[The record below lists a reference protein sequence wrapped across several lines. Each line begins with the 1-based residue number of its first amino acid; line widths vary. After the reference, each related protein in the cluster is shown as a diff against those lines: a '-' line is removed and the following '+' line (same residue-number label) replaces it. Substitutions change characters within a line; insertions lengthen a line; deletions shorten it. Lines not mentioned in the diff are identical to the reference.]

1 MGLKTSRRLSLSEGR
16 NGVMNAKKISLGIVI
31 AIFLTSLWSASG
43 TFDTPDAMV
52 RANIA
57 HQIVIQGRLM
67 VTSRGDRINQAT
79 FQTKDGEITSQYGLG
94 QSMFFLP
101 FDAVASLITNN
112 VRLQPEKADKVHNF
126 LVSMPVFAVVLIL
139 NFWACLQLG
148 IELGN
153 DRFMSYLLAFVAT
166 FGSSFWQ
173 MAKQAQEE
181 VQLSILLLSALYGF
195 LCWRQEGTSKF
206 AWLSAGAG
214 AATVIFRLPSF
225 PILLGI
231 TTIYFY
237 EIYQHIR
244 RNKSG
249 LSKSFR
255 SYSPLNKLNISK
267 TILPFVILYLGAS
280 TVIVGYNFFKTGDLL
295 KTGYATSEWFNRD
308 WITGTIQPILGL
320 DRGIV
325 WTNLWLL
332 PCLLV
337 TCLAWHHLKYEL
349 KILLILSLFLFSSS
363 IATYATCCW
372 AGGWTYGARYQVH
385 LVPLLCVTL
394 GSATVNYIQ
403 TSFPRATTQVQ
414 RTSLLVGVLLV
425 LLQIP
430 SIAFVHS
437 LELYQVDLAD
447 IPAKDDSQTGTIGQV
462 KLRCQNFISKV
473 MTGKPMQFE
482 VIDLEDYTLEDL
494 EKASRWNFWPWRVQQ
509 YLNSTLVT
517 LLKMGWLVLVLGS
530 LICWVYVGWLL
541 FNPHSHQ

>member
-1 MGLKTSRRLSLSEGR
+1 MNVKKLSLF
-16 NGVMNAKKISLGIVI
+16 IVI

-57 HQIVIQGRLM
+57 HHIVTQGGLT
-67 VTSRGDRINQAT
+67 VTSRGDRISQAT
-79 FQTKDGEITSQYGLG
+79 FQTEDGEITSQYGLG
-94 QSMFFLP
+94 QSIFFLP
-101 FDAVASLITNN
+101 FDAAANFMTQNLS
-112 VRLQPEKADKVHNF
+112 LQPAKVERVHRF

-148 IELGN
+148 IKLGN
-153 DRFMSYLLAFVAT
+153 DRFMSYLLAFIAT

-181 VQLSILLLSALYGF
+181 VQLSILLLNALYGF
-195 LCWRQEGTSKF
+195 LCWRQEGKSKF
-206 AWLSAGAG
+206 VWFSAGAG
-214 AATVIFRLPSF
+214 AATIIFRLPSF

-244 RNKSG
+244 KTKPVIAT
-249 LSKSFR
+249 LSR
-255 SYSPLNKLNISK
+255 SHSPLKKLNISK
-267 TILPFVILYLGAS
+267 TILPFAILYLGAT

-295 KTGYATSEWFNRD
+295 KTGYATSGWFNRD

-320 DRGIV
+320 DRGII

-337 TCLAWHHLKYEL
+337 TSLAWRYLKYEL

-385 LVPLLCVTL
+385 LVPLLCVIL
-394 GSATVNYIQ
+394 GSATVSYIQ
-403 TSFPRATTQVQ
+403 TYFPRLVPTTQV
-414 RTSLLVGVLLV
+414 RRNFLFVGVLLV

-447 IPAKDDSQTGTIGQV
+447 IPAKYDSQTGTIGQV
-462 KLRCQNFISKV
+462 KLRYQNFISKV
-473 MTGKPMQFE
+473 MTGKPIQFK
-482 VIDLEDYTLEDL
+482 VIDLEDSTLEDL
-494 EKASRWNFWPWRVQQ
+494 EKASRWNFWPWRVKQ
-509 YLNSTLVT
+509 YLNPDLVS
-517 LLKMGWLVLVLGS
+517 LLQISWLVLVLGS

-541 FNPHSHQ
+541 LNPH